1 MNKIFS
7 KIGLAVLLLAGT
19 TSLTSCE
26 ENDFDMI
33 GTSSNQEPY
42 VTSQT
47 SVGEVNATI
56 LEVKERF
63 CSNSATATFFRN
75 DKNFYSRVDEDIV
88 ITGVVVA
95 NDISGNLYQTLL
107 IRNMEPSGEDQCII
121 LGVKNTCLYP
131 YFQLGQRIK
140 VNLKGLWVG
149 VYSQVPRIGQPVK
162 SSWDNLN
169 LGPMLFELLREN
181 VELVGRPDP
190 SAPELVPIN
199 LTGTEGDAW
208 LRASD
213 NRAYYNT
220 PRLATIQGSIREVKD
235 ANRDKLDYGS
245 DPDLPETYG
254 KAEELSPN
262 GKKIFAP
269 YTLHDKGMA
278 VDRTIELYSNNST
291 VSLRT
296 STKIDLSYEELPE
309 DGRNYTGILTYYD
322 KSWQIQV
329 RDLGDIIPNHP

>member
-190 SAPELVPIN
+190 S
-199 LTGTEGDAW
+199 GT
-208 LRASD
+208 RPHQP
-213 NRAYYNT
+213 NR
-220 PRLATIQGSIREVKD
+220 
-235 ANRDKLDYGS
+235 NRRRR
-245 DPDLPETYG
+245 
-254 KAEELSPN
+254 
-262 GKKIFAP
+262 
-269 YTLHDKGMA
+269 MA
-278 VDRTIELYSNNST
+278 Q
-291 VSLRT
+291 SLRQQ
-296 STKIDLSYEELPE
+296 
-309 DGRNYTGILTYYD
+309 GILQHTAPCHHPR
-322 KSWQIQV
+322 KHSRSERCQPRQIGL
-329 RDLGDIIPNHP
+329 RL

>member
-1 MNKIFS
+1 M
-7 KIGLAVLLLAGT
+7 
-19 TSLTSCE
+19 
-26 ENDFDMI
+26 
-33 GTSSNQEPY
+33 
-42 VTSQT
+42 
-47 SVGEVNATI
+47 
-56 LEVKERF
+56 
-63 CSNSATATFFRN
+63 
-75 DKNFYSRVDEDIV
+75 DEDIV

-269 YTLHDKGMA
+269 YNLHDKGMA
-278 VDRTIELYSNNST
+278 VDRTIELYSDKTTPTPDSPRKHTSWALPNAT
-291 VSLRT
+291 VTTGGWRRKMPSKESLT
-296 STKIDLSYEELPE
+296 SAQTILS
-309 DGRNYTGILTYYD
+309 RKTR
-322 KSWQIQV
+322 SIQNL
-329 RDLGDIIPNHP
+329 RL

>member
-1 MNKIFS
+1 M
-7 KIGLAVLLLAGT
+7 
-19 TSLTSCE
+19 
-26 ENDFDMI
+26 
-33 GTSSNQEPY
+33 
-42 VTSQT
+42 
-47 SVGEVNATI
+47 
-56 LEVKERF
+56 
-63 CSNSATATFFRN
+63 
-75 DKNFYSRVDEDIV
+75 
-88 ITGVVVA
+88 
-95 NDISGNLYQTLL
+95 
-107 IRNMEPSGEDQCII
+107 
-121 LGVKNTCLYP
+121 
-131 YFQLGQRIK
+131 
-140 VNLKGLWVG
+140 NLKGLWVG

-269 YTLHDKGMA
+269 YNLHDKGMA